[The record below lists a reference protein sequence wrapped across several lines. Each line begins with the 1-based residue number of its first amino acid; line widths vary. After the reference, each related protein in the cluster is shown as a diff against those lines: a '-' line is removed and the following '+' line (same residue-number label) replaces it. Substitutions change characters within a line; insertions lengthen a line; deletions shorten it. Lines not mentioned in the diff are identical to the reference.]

1 VLAGYGAGERG
12 AREAARGGAAVVVVD
27 TYRASTTIAVLV
39 ARGARVVP
47 VASIEEAEAYPA
59 DLRIGER
66 GSAKVKGFD
75 FGNSPTEIEEA
86 RIPPGSTVV
95 LSSTN
100 GTRIIEAAHGSP
112 GIFIGAFVN
121 AGAVAEALLN
131 TATDGSRVV
140 VVGCGWRGRRAS
152 EDESAAG
159 EILGRL
165 RQGGAELEE
174 RAERILKEHRER
186 PRGALLTNTAARR
199 IKRLGY
205 EKDLGFCLAPDTVPV
220 APHLVGGAFV
230 RAGSPPSSSPR
241 P

>member
-1 VLAGYGAGERG
+1 MIAGYGAGERG

-39 ARGARVVP
+39 AHGARVVP
-47 VASIEEAEAYPA
+47 VASIEEAERRPA
-59 DLRIGER
+59 DFRIGER

-75 FGNSPTEIEEA
+75 FGNSPTELEEA

-100 GTRIIEAAHGSP
+100 GTRIIEAAHRSP

-121 AGAVAEALLN
+121 AGALAEELLRS
-131 TATDGSRVV
+131 ATNDSRVV

-159 EILGRL
+159 EILVRL
-165 RQGGAELEE
+165 QRGGADLEE
-174 RAERILKEHRER
+174 RAERIVEEHRER
-186 PRGALLTNTAARR
+186 PKKALLTNTAARR
-199 IKRLGY
+199 LKRLGY
-205 EKDLGFCLAPDTVPV
+205 ERDLGFCLTPDTVPV
-220 APHLVGGAFV
+220 VPRLVDGAFLGV
-230 RAGSPPSSSPR
+230 DSSGAGS
-241 P
+241 

>member
-39 ARGARVVP
+39 AHGARVVP
-47 VASIEEAEAYPA
+47 VASIEEAEVYPA

-75 FGNSPTEIEEA
+75 FGNSPTEVQEA
-86 RIPPGSTVV
+86 RIPDGSTVV

-100 GTRIIEAAHGSP
+100 GTRIIEAAHDSP
-112 GIFIGAFVN
+112 AVYIGAFVN

-131 TATDGSRVV
+131 TAADGSRVV
-140 VVGCGWRGRRAS
+140 VVGCGWRGRRSS

-174 RAERILKEHRER
+174 RAERIVEEHRQR
-186 PRGALLTNTAARR
+186 PRRALLTNTAARR
-199 IKRLGY
+199 LERLGY
-205 EKDLGFCLAPDTVPV
+205 ERDLDFCLEPDTVPV
-220 APHLVGGAFV
+220 VPHLVDGAFV
-230 RAGSPPSSSPR
+230 RAGSPAV
-241 P
+241 

>member
-1 VLAGYGAGERG
+1 MLADYGAGERG
-12 AREAARGGAAVVVVD
+12 AREAARAGAAVVVVD

-39 ARGARVVP
+39 AHGARVVP
-47 VASIEEAEAYPA
+47 VASIEEAEVYPA
-59 DLRIGER
+59 DFRIGER

-75 FGNSPTEIEEA
+75 FGTSPTEVEEA

-100 GTRIIEAAHGSP
+100 GTRIIGAAQGSP

-121 AGAVAEALLN
+121 AGAVAEELLRSA
-131 TATDGSRVV
+131 TADGRVV

-165 RQGGAELEE
+165 RQGGADLEE
-174 RAERILKEHRER
+174 RAERIVKEHRER
-186 PRGALLTNTAARR
+186 PKKALLTNTAARR
-199 IKRLGY
+199 LRRLGY
-205 EKDLGFCLAPDTVPV
+205 ERDLGFCLEPDTVPV
-220 APHLVGGAFV
+220 VPRLVDGAFA
-230 RAGSPPSSSPR
+230 RADA
-241 P
+241 